1 LAGGACHPFAL
12 LPEDLALE
20 PGELL
25 LEFFDALGL
34 GVDEG
39 EECQWV
45 VRVLF
50 YQAFHAC
57 NCTQIAPCERSFC

>member
-39 EECQWV
+39 EECPGGPTCLEAMV
-45 VRVLF
+45 LVLF
-50 YQAFHAC
+50 EDFLE
-57 NCTQIAPCERSFC
+57 PCPEATS